1 MKEKKKQTL
10 RKSARTIVITLTMA
24 LFLSPGI
31 AGAQGMPVY
40 DNVNF
45 ISFAKQLLE
54 AGKQTSNII
63 KTMKFLKEQKE
74 NIDKVNYVIK
84 QLKAVKELAKNNQRL
99 YAVVQNDLKEIL
111 NSPFIKPEEVNRISD
126 SFNAILQNATAGM
139 EFVDQILSSDHMK
152 MTDAERAEVL
162 KEQELQS
169 KEMVSE
175 IEQKTR
181 RYREIIQFREMQHKI
196 NYREGD
202 Y

>member
-1 MKEKKKQTL
+1 MKEKKKKTL

-74 NIDKVNYVIK
+74 NIDKVNSVIK

-126 SFNAILQNATAGM
+126 SFNAILQNATEGM
-139 EFVDQILSSDHMK
+139 EFIDQILSSDHMK

-196 NYREGD
+196 NNREGD

>member
-1 MKEKKKQTL
+1 MKEKKKKTL
-10 RKSARTIVITLTMA
+10 RKSAQIIVITLTMA

-99 YAVVQNDLKEIL
+99 YAVVQNDLREIL

>member
-126 SFNAILQNATAGM
+126 SFNAILQNATEGM
-139 EFVDQILSSDHMK
+139 EFIDQILSSDHMK

-196 NYREGD
+196 NNREGD

>member
-196 NYREGD
+196 NNREGD

>member
-1 MKEKKKQTL
+1 MKEKKKKTL
-10 RKSARTIVITLTMA
+10 RKCAQIIVITLTMA

-74 NIDKVNYVIK
+74 NIDKVNNVIK

-99 YAVVQNDLKEIL
+99 YAVVQNDLREIL

-126 SFNAILQNATAGM
+126 SFNAILQNATEGM
-139 EFVDQILSSDHMK
+139 EFIDQILSSDHMK

-196 NYREGD
+196 NNREGD

>member
-1 MKEKKKQTL
+1 MKEKQKKTL
-10 RKSARTIVITLTMA
+10 RKSAQIIVITLTMA

-74 NIDKVNYVIK
+74 NIDNVNSVIK

-99 YAVVQNDLKEIL
+99 YAVVQNDLREIL

-126 SFNAILQNATAGM
+126 SFNAILQNATEGM
-139 EFVDQILSSDHMK
+139 EFIDQILSSDHMK

-196 NYREGD
+196 NNREGD

>member
-126 SFNAILQNATAGM
+126 SFNAILQNATEGM
-139 EFVDQILSSDHMK
+139 EFIDQILSSDHMK

>member
-1 MKEKKKQTL
+1 MKEKKKKTL
-10 RKSARTIVITLTMA
+10 RKSAQIIVITLTMV

-31 AGAQGMPVY
+31 ARAQGMPVY

-54 AGKQTSNII
+54 AGKQTVNII
-63 KTMKFLKEQKE
+63 KTMEFLKEQKE
-74 NIDKVNYVIK
+74 NIDKVNNAIK
-84 QLKAVKELAKNNQRL
+84 QLRAVKELVKNNQRL
-99 YAVVQNDLKEIL
+99 YQIVQNDLREIL
-111 NSPFIKPEEVNRISD
+111 NSPFIKPEEINRISN
-126 SFNAILQNATAGM
+126 SFNLILQNSTESM
-139 EFVDQILSSDHMK
+139 EFIDQILSNDHMK

-162 KEQELQS
+162 IEQELQS

-181 RYREIIQFREMQHKI
+181 RYREIIEFREMQSKI
-196 NYREGD
+196 NNREGD